1 MSDAFADTGSSTLQ
15 ADVLVIG
22 GGLAGC
28 WAALGAAREGAV
40 VLLVDKGFVGT
51 SGVTATAG
59 PGHWWVPPAA
69 RDEVVRKRA
78 DAGQGLAEERWM
90 HRILD
95 TTWRHLPTLAPDYQ
109 FGTNDRGEVQ
119 YRALRGPE
127 YLRALRQRVLAAGVT
142 ILDHHPALELLRHDD
157 GSVAGAR
164 GLRMQQGGAW
174 TVRAGAVVL
183 ATGGCA
189 FLSKLLGADNNTG
202 DGYLMAAEAG
212 AELSG
217 MEFTNY
223 YTVAPVFSSMTRSMS
238 YIFARYYDEA
248 GRELDIPSGTGT
260 NNALARALLAGPV
273 HCTLDRMP
281 QDIRDRLPTISPNV
295 LLPFTRRGIDPFK
308 DKFEVTLRGE
318 GTVRGIGGLRVHSE
332 DCETSVPGLYAAGD
346 AASRERVAGAISGGG
361 NINSAWALSSGLWS
375 GQGAAR
381 RAREQGRRGS
391 TTVQALG
398 QAGVRPYLRPRP
410 LDTRG
415 LIAAVQR
422 PMLGLDLN
430 IFRSGAALRHSIQ
443 KLDSWWQPLR
453 EHAGGSDEAL
463 ALLRSRE
470 AAALLATA
478 RWSARAALARNES
491 RGMHQRTDAPATR
504 PELAHRLSVGGLDQV
519 LIRPEP
525 VASSTPSAPTAV
537 PSAPIAAEVAA

>member
-1 MSDAFADTGSSTLQ
+1 MSDAFADTGNALQ

-51 SGVTATAG
+51 SGVTAAAG

-69 RDEVVRKRA
+69 RDDVVRKRA

-95 TTWRHLPTLAPDYQ
+95 MTWRNLPTLAPDYK

-127 YLRALRQRVLAAGVT
+127 YLRALRLRVLAAGVT
-142 ILDHHPALELLRHDD
+142 ILDHHPALELLRQDD
-157 GSVAGAR
+157 GAVAGAR

-217 MEFTNY
+217 MEFSNY

-248 GRELDIPSGTGT
+248 GRELDIPSGPGST
-260 NNALARALLAGPV
+260 NALARALLAGPV
-273 HCTLDRMP
+273 YCTLDRMP

-295 LLPFTRRGIDPFK
+295 LLPFARRGIDPFK
-308 DKFEVTLRGE
+308 DRFEITLRGE

-332 DCETSVPGLYAAGD
+332 DCETSVPGLFAAGD

-361 NINSAWALSSGLWS
+361 NINSAWGLSSGLWS

-381 RAREQGRRGS
+381 RALEKGRRGN

-398 QAGVRPYLRPRP
+398 QAGLRPYLRPRP
-410 LDTRG
+410 LDTSG

-430 IFRSGAALRHSIQ
+430 IFRSGVALRHSIQ

-453 EHAGGSDEAL
+453 EHAGGSDDSR

-491 RGMHQRTDAPATR
+491 RGMHQRTDAPSTR
-504 PELAHRLSVGGLDQV
+504 PDLAHRISVGGLDQIS
-519 LIRPEP
+519 IRPEP
-525 VASSTPSAPTAV
+525 VLPANSEARTEDKAQHQ
-537 PSAPIAAEVAA
+537 AEVPA